1 MKKPIFILF
10 AFIITACVLLS
21 AGFVLNVSAQGPS
34 VDVHISLPP
43 PPRIFIKPP
52 EILVIPGSPVVV
64 APHPEV
70 DIFFYGDYWW
80 SPRGDR
86 WYRSNKYDGP
96 WKEMKHRYVPE
107 YVRGVP
113 RNYRSVYK
121 HEHRMPYGQWK
132 KQRKH
137 WKKENYKTKKEVKA
151 KDYRKETK
159 HKERK
164 NETREERP
172 EDRREDGHG
181 RGHGKK

>member
-1 MKKPIFILF
+1 MKKTIFILF
-10 AFIITACVLLS
+10 ALIITSCVLLS
-21 AGFVLNVSAQGPS
+21 SGFVENVSAQGPS

-86 WYRSNKYDGP
+86 WYRSKKYDGP

-107 YVRGVP
+107 HVRGVP
-113 RNYRSVYK
+113 RNYRSVYN

-137 WKKENYKTKKEVKA
+137 WEKTRYKE
-151 KDYRKETK
+151 RKETK
-159 HKERK
+159 YKERK
-164 NETREERP
+164 QETREERQ
-172 EDRREDGHG
+172 EERREEGHG
-181 RGHGKK
+181 HGHGKKWN